1 MAQGITQDLPSKRK
15 RGANKLSKY
24 YRRVKAKP
32 EVRALEAM
40 EGATVENMRKVS
52 KLSDVCM

>member
-1 MAQGITQDLPSKRK
+1 MPSKRK
-15 RGANKLSKY
+15 RGANELSKY